1 MVERTEPLPIT
12 RQCELLDLP
21 RSTFYHVS
29 QPVSPVEL
37 DLMKRIDHCHMKYPF
52 YGSRRIRDWLADE
65 GHLVNRK
72 CVQRLMRTMGI
83 VAVYPKRN
91 LSLANQAHKV
101 YPYLLR
107 NLEIVRPNQVWATD
121 ITYSAPSPQRQLW
134 KMLLGL
140 EHVWNASRII
150 LEEMDWMPALCYG
163 RA

>member
-1 MVERTEPLPIT
+1 
-12 RQCELLDLP
+12 LLDLP

-37 DLMKRIDHCHMKYPF
+37 DLMKQIDRCHMKYPF

-72 CVQRLMRTMGI
+72 CVQRLMRTMEI

-91 LSLANQAHKV
+91 LSLANQARKV

-107 NLEIVRPNQVWATD
+107 NLEIAHPNQVWATD
-121 ITYSAPSPQRQLW
+121 ITYCAPSLRRQSR
-134 KMLLGL
+134 MLLSKL
-140 EHVWNASRII
+140 EHVWNASRIT
-150 LEEMDWMPALCYG
+150 LEEINWMPALCYG
-163 RA
+163 GA

>member
-72 CVQRLMRTMGI
+72 CVQRLMRTMG
-83 VAVYPKRN
+83 
-91 LSLANQAHKV
+91 
-101 YPYLLR
+101 
-107 NLEIVRPNQVWATD
+107 
-121 ITYSAPSPQRQLW
+121 
-134 KMLLGL
+134 
-140 EHVWNASRII
+140 
-150 LEEMDWMPALCYG
+150 
-163 RA
+163 